1 MTRTER
7 FTFTGS
13 SGAQLAARLDR
24 PEDEPRAYALFAH
37 CFTCSKDV
45 MAASRISRRLVE
57 RGFGVLR
64 FDFTGLGGS
73 EGKFANTTFT
83 SNVEDLV
90 LASEALG
97 TRHVVPQLL
106 IGHSLGGAAALAA
119 APRLPDVTAVVTIAA
134 PFDPGQIR
142 HVFSDDALRQIRE
155 RGEAE
160 VTLAGRTFTV
170 GAELLD
176 DADGQHLDTL
186 LPDLGRAL
194 LVMHAPL
201 DDVVDID
208 NARRIY
214 TAARHPKSFVALDG
228 ADHLLSRHA
237 DADYAADV
245 LAAWASRYL
254 PELVPPASE
263 PPPGGTVL
271 VEESDRGHLT
281 QSIQAG
287 PHFWVAD
294 EPLGVGDDLGPTPYD
309 LLLSAVGACTSM
321 TLRMYADRKGLP
333 LEHVAVRLRHSR
345 CHAKDCVDAEG
356 RPCRIEYVDREIR
369 LAGPLDDDQIDRLGE
384 IADKCPVH
392 RTVTGNLQVR
402 TNVTRN
408 IPPAP

>member
-13 SGAQLAARLDR
+13 TGTQLAARLDR
-24 PEDEPRAYALFAH
+24 PEDDPRAYALFAH

-64 FDFTGLGGS
+64 FDFTGLGASDG
-73 EGKFANTTFT
+73 EFANTTFT

-97 TRHVVPQLL
+97 ARHAAPRLL
-106 IGHSLGGAAALAA
+106 IGHSFGGAAALAA
-119 APRLPDVTAVVTIAA
+119 APRLPDITAVVTIAA

-155 RGEAE
+155 QGKAE

-170 GAELLD
+170 GAELLA
-176 DADGQHLDTL
+176 DADEQHLEAT

-201 DDVVDID
+201 DKVVDID

-228 ADHLLSRHA
+228 ADHLLSKHA
-237 DADYAADV
+237 DAEYAADV

-254 PELVPPASE
+254 PEVQTPESE
-263 PPPGGTVL
+263 PPPGGSVL

-287 PHFWVAD
+287 RHFWVAD

-309 LLLSAVGACTSM
+309 LLLAAVGTCTSM
-321 TLRMYADRKGLP
+321 TLRMYADRKNLP
-333 LEHVAVRLRHSR
+333 LDHVSVQLRHRRS
-345 CHAKDCVDAEG
+345 HAEDCADAQG
-356 RPCRIEYVDREIR
+356 RPCRIEHIDREIR
-369 LAGPLDDDQIDRLGE
+369 LTGPLDDDQTRRLGE
-384 IADKCPVH
+384 IADRCPVH
-392 RTVTGNLQVR
+392 RTVTGQLEVK
-402 TNVTRN
+402 TNVTRKDSTT
-408 IPPAP
+408 P